1 MLFSLQRRGTRR
13 KLPWQATSAGLA
25 LILVG
30 TLGVTTAQANGPGPA
45 PRDPVAIP
53 RYAPAPAARS
63 WEGSYYG
70 FTLGYNFRGTDR
82 VQLAPAPPGVIGTLR
97 VRGAVL
103 GGQLGHNWQRGDM
116 VYGIE
121 GGLNLLATRD
131 ALTSG
136 TASASMRIRPV
147 ADLRGRVGMAAGE
160 GLLYATAGLSA
171 ARVNYT
177 ASDGVTSNINSRYTA
192 LGYSVGVG
200 YERMIQGNWSMRGE
214 YSYTQYRGRNLTDG
228 VHTTRAT
235 PDYHSLRFGLN
246 RRF

>member
-1 MLFSLQRRGTRR
+1 MTNSDKRRSLRR
-13 KLPWQATSAGLA
+13 KFCLRAAAAATALA
-25 LILVG
+25 LGAG
-30 TLGVTTAQANGPGPA
+30 TALASGPMA
-45 PRDPVAIP
+45 PLQEPVAVP
-53 RYAPAPAARS
+53 RYAPAPMTQS

-70 FTLGYNFRGTDR
+70 FTLGYNFGGSDR

-116 VYGIE
+116 VYGVE
-121 GGLNLLATRD
+121 AGLNLMPTRD
-131 ALTSG
+131 AF
-136 TASASMRIRPV
+136 TAGASSASMRIRPV
-147 ADLRGRVGMAAGE
+147 ADLRGRIGMASGE
-160 GLLYATAGLSA
+160 GLFYATAGLSA
-171 ARVNYT
+171 ARVNYA
-177 ASDGVTSNINSRYTA
+177 ASDGATSNINSRYTA

-200 YERMIQGNWSMRGE
+200 YERMIQGNWTMRGE